1 MKLPQ
6 RIYHLAEAAN
16 WPSIRRNGLLST
28 TVLLNR
34 AGLRGERRNRL
45 ESCQRLEHTEL
56 PTGVYL
62 RDQKPLPAVALRKC
76 LVGMTPFEWYAL
88 INSKVFFWL
97 DVDRLNRQRDACE
110 PRPQVVLEVDAM
122 RLVAH
127 HSDRIALSRINTGN
141 ARRRPATRGRSTFV
155 PYRTWAESGW
165 ISEGGRLGLLAK
177 RPNHPPVELTVAE
190 GVTDIMRFVVGVH
203 HLGPGEQFSHEMP
216 SWRVGTL

>member
-1 MKLPQ
+1 
-6 RIYHLAEAAN
+6 
-16 WPSIRRNGLLST
+16 
-28 TVLLNR
+28 
-34 AGLRGERRNRL
+34 
-45 ESCQRLEHTEL
+45 
-56 PTGVYL
+56 
-62 RDQKPLPAVALRKC
+62 
-76 LVGMTPFEWYAL
+76 
-88 INSKVFFWL
+88 
-97 DVDRLNRQRDACE
+97 
-110 PRPQVVLEVDAM
+110 M

-165 ISEGGRLGLLAK
+165 ISEGGRLGLPAK

-216 SWRVGTL
+216 SWRVGTLERSLGQSSDGTEAYRKVGCTLSFPGDIGRRSNLLRKARSPSARTTHSLNPLLPRNESRCIGTRQDARQPLDCFALESVSCRLSCLLTSMTHTTVGEPERRRSGGIEAASICFAAGAD